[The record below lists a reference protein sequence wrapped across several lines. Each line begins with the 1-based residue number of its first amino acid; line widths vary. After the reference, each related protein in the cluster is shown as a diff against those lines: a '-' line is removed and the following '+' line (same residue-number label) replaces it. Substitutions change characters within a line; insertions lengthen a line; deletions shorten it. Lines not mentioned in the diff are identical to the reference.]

1 MVLSLRRS
9 DASHCT
15 MKREPKRI
23 CPRIPNSTQPFMC
36 SSRSKVILHLI
47 TQFSPLHPAHG
58 EQVHERREEAIA
70 DAVFRISMAAWTMPD
85 GNLLHPEPLHPEESR
100 QEAVH
105 SVVQH
110 QTPHGLRPKR

>member
-1 MVLSLRRS
+1 
-9 DASHCT
+9 
-15 MKREPKRI
+15 
-23 CPRIPNSTQPFMC
+23 MC

-58 EQVHERREEAIA
+58 EQVHRRPEEAMA

-110 QTPHGLRPKR
+110 QTPHGLRPKRLERAAGVGDRLVAQAVAHVVGDL